1 MIDYCNGCDKPLLPG
16 RQCKNCES
24 SRINNAKQDSV
35 RTVSTVFNSVQ
46 KEVMQRA
53 QQFANSARQQN
64 MSNEEFC
71 KQHLQDS
78 GYLKQFKLKF
88 NNQQKSN

>member
-16 RQCKNCES
+16 RPCKNCETKVKV
-24 SRINNAKQDSV
+24 IEKQKSI
-35 RTVSTVFNSVQ
+35 RTVFNSLQ
-46 KEVMQRA
+46 EEVMRRA
-53 QQFANSARQQN
+53 QDFSDEARKQG
-64 MSNEEFC
+64 MTNEEFC

-78 GYLKQFKLKF
+78 GYLKKFTLKF

>member
-1 MIDYCNGCDKPLLPG
+1 L
-16 RQCKNCES
+16 QE
-24 SRINNAKQDSV
+24 
-35 RTVSTVFNSVQ
+35 
-46 KEVMQRA
+46 EVMRRA
-53 QQFANSARQQN
+53 QDFSDEARKQG
-64 MSNEEFC
+64 MTNEEFC